1 MKAFIKIV
9 GFLWQYS
16 IAGIIDEV
24 LHNFVIWQNLCDSSN
39 FKIVINNYVIILQSR
54 FVNVSSPFT
63 VTGLK

>member
-24 LHNFVIWQNLCDSSN
+24 LHNFVI
-39 FKIVINNYVIILQSR
+39 
-54 FVNVSSPFT
+54 
-63 VTGLK
+63 